1 MTATSSSTEM
11 RPTKDP
17 TRIRKK
23 ADNTREGSV
32 FDRLHKASTVSSR
45 TRKVAG
51 PVVTKNILT
60 RDENEEKLV
69 PTRTR
74 QDRNAR
80 PVHRPAAGSSS
91 KGRPVFD
98 RLYKQGTVSSS
109 TKKFVASKETPAAA
123 QTQRAALKPKN
134 HS

>member
-11 RPTKDP
+11 RLTKNP
-17 TRIRKK
+17 SRIPKK
-23 ADNTREGSV
+23 ADTTREGSV
-32 FDRLHKASTVSSR
+32 FDRLHKASTVSSK
-45 TRKVAG
+45 TRKVTA

-74 QDRNAR
+74 QRRNAR
-80 PVHRPAAGSSS
+80 PLRRPPAGSSS
-91 KGRPVFD
+91 KGPVFD
-98 RLYKQGTVSSS
+98 RLYKQGTISSS
-109 TKKFVASKETPAAA
+109 TKRKVASKETPAAA